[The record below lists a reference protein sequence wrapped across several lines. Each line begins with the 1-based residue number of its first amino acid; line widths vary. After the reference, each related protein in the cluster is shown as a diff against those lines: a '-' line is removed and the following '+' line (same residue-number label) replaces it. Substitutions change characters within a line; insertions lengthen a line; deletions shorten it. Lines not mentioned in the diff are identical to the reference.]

1 VDHKERARKGLYF
14 QASALN
20 TGKYGGPD
28 WVFAIR
34 TSIIGSMIADQV
46 SDHMRL
52 GKGAPDEADMAR
64 FAEEAAA
71 VADLWEEA

>member
-1 VDHKERARKGLYF
+1 MKATEQGFSPRPSRHNFD
-14 QASALN
+14 
-20 TGKYGGPD
+20 D

-34 TSIIGSMIADQV
+34 TSIIGSTIANQV
-46 SDHMRL
+46 TDHMRQ
-52 GKGAPDEADMAR
+52 GKGAPDKETMAR

>member
-1 VDHKERARKGLYF
+1 MKATEHGYRPRLTRDVD
-14 QASALN
+14 
-20 TGKYGGPD
+20 D

-34 TSIIGSMIADQV
+34 TTIIGTMIANQV
-46 SDHMRL
+46 FDYMNR
-52 GKGAPDEADMAR
+52 GRGAPDKETMAR